1 MNRTAKLA
9 TAGLMAAGLFAA
21 GAVGAVRFQ
30 RPDAAES
37 PQTAPEPA
45 AILAPGGGSL
55 EQTIASLQD
64 RIRSI
69 PTDWR
74 SMAGLGLAY
83 VQEARVT
90 ADPTYY
96 PKAEGLLARSLGS
109 HPHDNEG
116 ALVGLAALAAARHDF
131 AEALRYGERA
141 RAVDPYDGNVY
152 GVIGDAQLELGRYA
166 EAFRTFQSMVN
177 TLPSLSSYARVS
189 YARELQGD
197 VPGALR
203 AMETARE
210 VAGAPA
216 DIAWASFQIG
226 ELQFN
231 RGRVGPARLAYRY
244 GMQADPS
251 YVPDLAGLAKV
262 AWAEGDLEGAIAR
275 LTRATRRY
283 PSPEYVIMLGD
294 LQAAAGD
301 RAAAERSYALVRA
314 EARLFRANGVNVDLE
329 LALFDA
335 DHGAPRAALRAARAE
350 WGRRHSIHVADAYAW
365 ALYANGRDGEAARYA
380 RIAMHL
386 GTRNASFAYHAG
398 MIQLRLGHRGA
409 ARAFLG
415 EALAI
420 NPHFSILHAPE
431 AVRALRAVR

>member
-9 TAGLMAAGLFAA
+9 IAGLLAVGLFAA
-21 GAVGAVRFQ
+21 GAVGVVRSQ
-30 RPDAAES
+30 RPDVAGDPRS
-37 PQTAPEPA
+37 APEPA
-45 AILAPGGGSL
+45 AVLAPGGGNL
-55 EQTIASLQD
+55 EQTIASLQE
-64 RIRSI
+64 RLRSV

-74 SMAGLGLAY
+74 SMAGLGLGY

-96 PKAEGLLARSLGS
+96 PKAEGLLARSIEL
-109 HPHDNEG
+109 HPRENEG
-116 ALVGLAALAAARHDF
+116 ALVGMAALAAARHDF
-131 AEALRYGERA
+131 AGALRYGERA
-141 RAVDPYDGNVY
+141 RAVDRYDGNVY
-152 GVIGDAQLELGRYA
+152 GVIGDAQLELGSYA
-166 EAFRTFQSMVN
+166 QAFHTFQTMVD

-203 AMETARE
+203 AMQTARE

-231 RGRVGPARLAYRY
+231 RGRVEAARLAYRY
-244 GMQADPS
+244 GMQADPT

-275 LTRATRRY
+275 LTRATRRF

-294 LQAAAGD
+294 LQTAAGD
-301 RAAAERSYALVRA
+301 RVAAERQYALVRA

-365 ALYANGRDGEAARYA
+365 ALHANGRDGEAARYA
-380 RIAMHL
+380 QYRDAP
-386 GTRNASFAYHAG
+386 RHA
-398 MIQLRLGHRGA
+398 
-409 ARAFLG
+409 
-415 EALAI
+415 
-420 NPHFSILHAPE
+420 
-431 AVRALRAVR
+431 